1 LSITLLLPVAE
12 VEGQPTPVEAVQAD
26 TKQHQVFPY
35 RRVLLSLSRW
45 VAVALAGQVRLAARG
60 LRALM
65 AVIRFSARLLLLVG
79 VAVVALT

>member
-1 LSITLLLPVAE
+1 LPVAE
-12 VEGQPTPVEAVQAD
+12 VEGQPTAAEAVQAD
-26 TKQHQVFPY
+26 TEQHQVFPY

-65 AVIRFSARLLLLVG
+65 AVIRFSARLLLLVVEVV
-79 VAVVALT
+79 VAVT